1 MLDDAALKLVLP
13 FFGKQLQQLPW
24 YVSIS
29 KLNILDL
36 CTLKLLTTEKRP
48 VQL

>member
-1 MLDDAALKLVLP
+1 MM
-13 FFGKQLQQLPW
+13 QPW
-24 YVSIS
+24 SLCCHSLENSCSSSPGVFQIS

-36 CTLKLLTTEKRP
+36 CTLKPFTTEKRP

>member
-1 MLDDAALKLVLP
+1 MM
-13 FFGKQLQQLPW
+13 QPW
-24 YVSIS
+24 SLCCHSLENSCSSSPGVFQFPNLTFLIFV
-29 KLNILDL
+29 L